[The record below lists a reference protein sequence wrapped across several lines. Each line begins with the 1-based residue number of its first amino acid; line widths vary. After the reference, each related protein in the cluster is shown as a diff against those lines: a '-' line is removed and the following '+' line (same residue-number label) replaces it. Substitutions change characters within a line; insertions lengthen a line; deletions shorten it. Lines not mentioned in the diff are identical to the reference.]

1 MAKRLLFRAD
11 DLSKMKLKG
20 KIAIVTGGGQ
30 GIGLGC
36 ALELA
41 REGSDIVL
49 NDRPGSDC
57 LADAAEEIRNLGV
70 KCFPVEADAFSR
82 EGCELIAETAKQEAG
97 DIDILVSVPAFN
109 RRAGFLEYD
118 PADFEAILMTALMGS
133 FHMGQLVAR
142 HLVEK
147 KKPGKIVFIS
157 SILAQIPNAR
167 CIAYSAAKAGL
178 NSMTETMAVELFDH
192 RINVNSIGP
201 GWIDTPGERQS
212 YSDDTME
219 EEAKKLPWGRMGTA
233 EDIGKAATFLAT
245 ADSDYITGT
254 FLPVDGG
261 YQFKHCREIPDEK

>member
-1 MAKRLLFRAD
+1 
-11 DLSKMKLKG
+11 MKLKG
-20 KIAIVTGGGQ
+20 KVAIVTGGGQ

-36 ALELA
+36 AMELA
-41 REGSDIVL
+41 REGADIVL

-57 LADAAEEIRNLGV
+57 LAEGAEAVRALGV
-70 KCFPVEADAFSR
+70 KCFPIEADAFSR
-82 EGCELIAETAKQEAG
+82 EGCELIVETAKKEAG
-97 DIDILVSVPAFN
+97 DIDILVGVPAFN
-109 RRAGFLEYD
+109 RRNSFLDYD

-167 CIAYSAAKAGL
+167 CLAYSAAKAGL
-178 NSMTETMAVELFDH
+178 NSMVETMAVELFEH

-212 YSDDTME
+212 YSEGTMA
-219 EEAKKLPWGRMGTA
+219 EEASKLPWGRMGTP
-233 EDIGKAATFLAT
+233 EDIGKAATFLSSE
-245 ADSDYITGT
+245 DSDYVTGT
-254 FLPVDGG
+254 FLIVDGG
-261 YQFKHCREIPDEK
+261 YQFKHCREVPDEK